1 MTCSPSNPTINRS
14 PRCPRCSRETDEER
28 LARYSFG
35 LKRLAE
41 IGLAFAEGSHREF
54 QANGPVADAQSE
66 THTPTAEGQSDS
78 AAEEAVA
85 APPDRAS
92 RIELSRTFERVA
104 RSVRLVY
111 MLEDKLIQDFAARAK
126 AAAKDA
132 AEQAVGKER
141 QRRNAT
147 RRTVD
152 RVVKEA
158 IDAEAGDQSERN
170 HVLGQLK
177 LRLDQNDVY
186 WDLASKPAE
195 ILIARLFR
203 ELGLEPDWDRWH
215 GEAWLNGDH
224 YKIPDDTPPI
234 CPICGR
240 APPPVPAAL
249 PGGPVSEIPGTAT
262 GSDPP

>member
-1 MTCSPSNPTINRS
+1 MTCSQSNSTANQP
-14 PRCPRCSRETDEER
+14 PRCPRCSRESDEER
-28 LARYSFG
+28 LARYSSG

-41 IGLAFAEGSHREF
+41 IGLAFAEGLHQEF
-54 QANGPVADAQSE
+54 QAP
-66 THTPTAEGQSDS
+66 
-78 AAEEAVA
+78 AVA
-85 APPDRAS
+85 AEVQSAADDAAAAPPEPAS

-104 RSVRLVY
+104 RSVRLAY
-111 MLEDKLIQDFAARAK
+111 MLEEKFIEDFAARAK

-132 AEQAVGKER
+132 AEQAVEKDR

-158 IDAEAGDQSERN
+158 IQAEAGDQSERN
-170 HVLGQLK
+170 HLLGQLK
-177 LRLDQNDVY
+177 LRLDQNDIY

-203 ELGLEPDWDRWH
+203 DLGLDPDWDRWQ
-215 GEAWLNGDH
+215 GEAWLNGDD
-224 YKIPDDTPPI
+224 YKSQDETPPV

-240 APPPVPAAL
+240 APPVPAAEL
-249 PGGPVSEIPGTAT
+249 RQPAPETRGDAT

>member
-1 MTCSPSNPTINRS
+1 
-14 PRCPRCSRETDEER
+14 
-28 LARYSFG
+28 L
-35 LKRLAE
+35 
-41 IGLAFAEGSHREF
+41 HHEF
-54 QANGPVADAQSE
+54 QAQGVAAEAPAAPAQ
-66 THTPTAEGQSDS
+66 TPPAEEQSAS
-78 AAEEAVA
+78 AAAEVAA
-85 APPDRAS
+85 APPEPAS

-104 RSVRLVY
+104 RSVRLAY
-111 MLEDKLIQDFAARAK
+111 MLEEKFIEDFAVRAK

-132 AEQAVGKER
+132 AEQAVEKDR

-158 IDAEAGDQSERN
+158 IQAEAGDQSERN
-170 HVLGQLK
+170 HLLGQLK

-186 WDLASKPAE
+186 WDLATKPAE

-203 ELGLEPDWDRWH
+203 DLGLDPDWDRWQ
-215 GEAWLNGDH
+215 GEAWLNGDD
-224 YKIPDDTPPI
+224 YKVADETPPV

-240 APPPVPAAL
+240 APPPVPAAR
-249 PGGPVSEIPGTAT
+249 PDRSASEIPGTAT